1 AYLEKFLGLNLPRLS
16 DNQGRETKLYL
27 QSVFSALLIEQK
39 RGWTDYIANI
49 PYYGV
54 SGMREKVANFLLD
67 LDSFRNAKKLNELQ
81 SERNKIINEWSEL
94 ATEAKLVVEG
104 KLFSISGIAKTPS
117 TDFDPKL
124 IEIKQISSDATK
136 TLSEVKSELFEA
148 SIVIMNA
155 EKAPLNGQEENLIL
169 SIEQVQ
175 NRIDELLT
183 FQAICGRQIKVD
195 ESQLSQYLE
204 TLESIQKDLLDNKR
218 TQKLVN
224 YGANE
229 ADLDIA
235 KGRCHTCLT
244 IIDDILVSPDTI
256 AMPMTIEENII
267 HLDSQRKMTESLLE
281 GLRKN
286 IERNKGQ
293 LLTINREVL
302 EKKKELAA
310 LKRDIKSTSD
320 VKETDIRKKI
330 LLENR

>member
-1 AYLEKFLGLNLPRLS
+1 FYAYLEKFLGLNLPRLS

-104 KLFSISGIAKTPS
+104 KLFSISGITKTPS

-195 ESQLSQYLE
+195 ES
-204 TLESIQKDLLDNKR
+204 
-218 TQKLVN
+218 
-224 YGANE
+224 
-229 ADLDIA
+229 
-235 KGRCHTCLT
+235 
-244 IIDDILVSPDTI
+244 
-256 AMPMTIEENII
+256 
-267 HLDSQRKMTESLLE
+267 
-281 GLRKN
+281 
-286 IERNKGQ
+286 
-293 LLTINREVL
+293 
-302 EKKKELAA
+302 
-310 LKRDIKSTSD
+310 
-320 VKETDIRKKI
+320 
-330 LLENR
+330 